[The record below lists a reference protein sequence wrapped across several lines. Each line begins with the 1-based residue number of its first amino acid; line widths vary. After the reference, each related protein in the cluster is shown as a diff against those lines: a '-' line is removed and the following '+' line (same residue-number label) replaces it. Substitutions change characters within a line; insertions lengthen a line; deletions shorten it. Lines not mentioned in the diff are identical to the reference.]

1 MFFLEIFN
9 LKARDST
16 KGMKRGRKKGEG
28 KMRFQR
34 GITEEDGSKREGEP
48 ERDARAF
55 SGAASSAV
63 CLCVLIYR
71 ADGGRLV
78 NQ

>member
-1 MFFLEIFN
+1 
-9 LKARDST
+9 
-16 KGMKRGRKKGEG
+16 
-28 KMRFQR
+28 MRFQR

-55 SGAASSAV
+55 SGDAASAV
-63 CLCVLIYR
+63 CLCVFIYR
-71 ADGGRLV
+71 ADGGGRLV